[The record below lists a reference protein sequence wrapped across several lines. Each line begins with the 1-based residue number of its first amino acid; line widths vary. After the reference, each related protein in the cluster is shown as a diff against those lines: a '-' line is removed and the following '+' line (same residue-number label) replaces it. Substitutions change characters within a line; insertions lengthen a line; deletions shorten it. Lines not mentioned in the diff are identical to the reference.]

1 MYNTQSSVSSLN
13 MKFLQN
19 LLLFFFF
26 SKFTF
31 HMYYP
36 YPYTLQEDDFHW
48 NSNFANDKFA
58 KFKFCLSF
66 DFL

>member
-26 SKFTF
+26 SKFRF
-31 HMYYP
+31 SSHAHQ
-36 YPYTLQEDDFHW
+36 YTDFYGVDLALDH
-48 NSNFANDKFA
+48 NGR
-58 KFKFCLSF
+58 
-66 DFL
+66 